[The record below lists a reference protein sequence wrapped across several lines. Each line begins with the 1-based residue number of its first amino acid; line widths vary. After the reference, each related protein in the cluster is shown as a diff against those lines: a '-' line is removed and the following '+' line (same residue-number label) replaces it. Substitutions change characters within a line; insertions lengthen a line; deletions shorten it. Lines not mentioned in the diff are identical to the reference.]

1 MSTSSP
7 VKDQEKLRE
16 LKSLWIKT
24 SKKYVLIDFMLNT
37 GLRVSDVL
45 STKVGTVLHGE
56 YIGIEQKT
64 KKPKRF
70 KLNAGIQLII
80 RDYVLANNLA
90 EDDYLFPSNKNP
102 EQHISRYQAFRI
114 IQESGDLIGLK
125 LSPHSL
131 RKTFGYLHYKRTNDV
146 SLLMKVFNHSSP
158 AVTLSY
164 IGLDEETMQNEI
176 YNHYIW
182 FLEQ

>member
-7 VKDQEKLRE
+7 IKNQEKLRE
-16 LKSLWIKT
+16 LKNLWDKT

-64 KKPKRF
+64 NKPKRF
-70 KLNAGIQLII
+70 QLNAGIQLII
-80 RDYVLANNLA
+80 RDYITENNL
-90 EDDYLFPSNKNP
+90 EENDYLFPSNKNLQKP
-102 EQHISRYQAFRI
+102 ISRYQAFRI
-114 IQESGDLIGLK
+114 VQESGDLIGLK

-158 AVTLSY
+158 AVTLAY
-164 IGLDEETMQNEI
+164 IGLDEGTMQNEI
-176 YNHYIW
+176 YNHYI
-182 FLEQ
+182 